1 MTLLTFFD
9 AMMLYLH
16 FQAKLAYEKIP
27 VPKIYHPFICGPDN
41 KYVQD
46 LMQKYDIKINVPPFS
61 VMKDEISVSGGKEGV
76 QIVAQH
82 IRKIY
87 EEKVILTIM

>member
-1 MTLLTFFD
+1 
-9 AMMLYLH
+9 
-16 FQAKLAYEKIP
+16 
-27 VPKIYHPFICGPDN
+27 
-41 KYVQD
+41 
-46 LMQKYDIKINVPPFS
+46 MQKYDIKINVPPFS

-87 EEKVILTIM
+87 EEKVILTIMWNMDRNECEITSNCLLLNKLQDFLFVCVCACVEA